1 MNIDIYG
8 AEANLTQQPF
18 FVRELLYFSIDCRII
33 LLYNNEEKG
42 RKDGDN
48 LDNENKPVISV
59 KNLRKLYKPGNE
71 IVVALDRIN
80 LDIYKGE
87 ICCIFGTSGS
97 GKSTF
102 LNQLAALEKPTEGE
116 VYIGGVP
123 ISKLNEDELARF
135 RQRYFG
141 FVFQAYNLIPTMNA
155 IENVAAPLMFRG
167 IDKRTRDELAKQLLV
182 KVGLEHRMHHYPRE
196 MSGGQQQRVGIARA
210 LITKPKII
218 FADEPTGNLDTKTT
232 NEVIEMIRDF
242 AIKYQSTVILV
253 SHEPDLAA
261 YATRVVTLMDGNIVD
276 DKRK

>member
-1 MNIDIYG
+1 M
-8 AEANLTQQPF
+8 E
-18 FVRELLYFSIDCRII
+18 
-33 LLYNNEEKG
+33 
-42 RKDGDN
+42 
-48 LDNENKPVISV
+48 NENKPVITV

-71 IVVALDRIN
+71 VVVALDRIN

-87 ICCIFGTSGS
+87 ICMIFGTSGS

-116 VYIGGVP
+116 VLIGGVNV
-123 ISKLNEDELARF
+123 SQLSEDDLARF
-135 RQRYFG
+135 RQLYFG
-141 FVFQAYNLIPTMNA
+141 FIFQAYNLIPTMNA

-167 IDKRTRDELAKQLLV
+167 VDKYTRNELAKQLLD
-182 KVGLEHRMHHYPRE
+182 KVGLGSRMEHYPRE

-232 NEVIEMIRDF
+232 IEVIEMIRDY
-242 AIKYQSTVILV
+242 AIKNQSTVILV
-253 SHEPDLAA
+253 SHEPELAP

-276 DKRK
+276 DKRNN

>member
-1 MNIDIYG
+1 M
-8 AEANLTQQPF
+8 E
-18 FVRELLYFSIDCRII
+18 
-33 LLYNNEEKG
+33 
-42 RKDGDN
+42 
-48 LDNENKPVISV
+48 NENKPVITV

-71 IVVALDRIN
+71 VVVALDRIN

-87 ICCIFGTSGS
+87 ICMIFGTSGS

-116 VYIGGVP
+116 VLIGGVNV
-123 ISKLNEDELARF
+123 SQLSEDDLARF
-135 RQRYFG
+135 RQLYFG
-141 FVFQAYNLIPTMNA
+141 FIFQAYNLIPSMNA

-167 IDKRTRDELAKQLLV
+167 VDKYTRNELAKQLLD
-182 KVGLEHRMHHYPRE
+182 KVGLGSRMEHYPRE

-232 NEVIEMIRDF
+232 IEVIEMIRDY
-242 AIKYQSTVILV
+242 AIKNQSTVILV
-253 SHEPDLAA
+253 SHEPELAP

-276 DKRK
+276 DKRNN

>member
-1 MNIDIYG
+1 M
-8 AEANLTQQPF
+8 E
-18 FVRELLYFSIDCRII
+18 
-33 LLYNNEEKG
+33 
-42 RKDGDN
+42 DG
-48 LDNENKPVISV
+48 LKPVISV
-59 KNLRKLYKPGNE
+59 RNLRKLYKPGNE
-71 IVVALDRIN
+71 VVVALDRIN

-87 ICCIFGTSGS
+87 ICMIFGTSGS

-116 VYIGGVP
+116 VLMGGIN

-135 RQRYFG
+135 RQLYFG
-141 FVFQAYNLIPTMNA
+141 FIFQAYNLIPTMNA

-167 IDKRTRDELAKQLLV
+167 VDKYTRNELAKQLLD
-182 KVGLEHRMHHYPRE
+182 KVGLGSRMEHYPRE

-232 NEVIEMIRDF
+232 IEVIEMIRDY
-242 AIKYQSTVILV
+242 AIKNQSTVILV
-253 SHEPDLAA
+253 SHEPELAS

-276 DKRK
+276 DKRNN

>member
-1 MNIDIYG
+1 M
-8 AEANLTQQPF
+8 E
-18 FVRELLYFSIDCRII
+18 
-33 LLYNNEEKG
+33 
-42 RKDGDN
+42 
-48 LDNENKPVISV
+48 NENKPVITV

-71 IVVALDRIN
+71 VVVALDRIN

-87 ICCIFGTSGS
+87 ICMIFGTSGS

-116 VYIGGVP
+116 VLMGGVNV
-123 ISKLNEDELARF
+123 SQLSEDDLARF
-135 RQRYFG
+135 RQLYFG
-141 FVFQAYNLIPTMNA
+141 FIFQAYNLIPTMNA

-167 IDKRTRDELAKQLLV
+167 VDKYTRNELAKQLLE
-182 KVGLEHRMHHYPRE
+182 KVGLGSRMYHYPRE

-232 NEVIEMIRDF
+232 IEVIEMIRDY
-242 AIKYQSTVILV
+242 AIKNQSTVILV
-253 SHEPDLAA
+253 SHEPELAP

-276 DKRK
+276 DKRNN

>member
-1 MNIDIYG
+1 M
-8 AEANLTQQPF
+8 E
-18 FVRELLYFSIDCRII
+18 
-33 LLYNNEEKG
+33 
-42 RKDGDN
+42 
-48 LDNENKPVISV
+48 NENKPVITV

-71 IVVALDRIN
+71 VVVALDRIN

-87 ICCIFGTSGS
+87 ICMIFGTSGS

-116 VYIGGVP
+116 VLIGGVNV
-123 ISKLNEDELARF
+123 SQLSEDDLARF
-135 RQRYFG
+135 RQLYFG
-141 FVFQAYNLIPTMNA
+141 FIFQAYNLIPTMNA

-167 IDKRTRDELAKQLLV
+167 VDKYTRNELAKQLLD
-182 KVGLEHRMHHYPRE
+182 KVGLGSRMEHYPRE

-232 NEVIEMIRDF
+232 IEVIEMIRDY
-242 AIKYQSTVILV
+242 AIKNQSTVILV
-253 SHEPDLAA
+253 SHEPELAQ

-276 DKRK
+276 DKRNN